1 MLRLTNVNCFYGTIH
16 CLKNISLHVEPREI
30 VVLIGG
36 NGSGKTT
43 LLKTILGRL
52 PLRTGSIMFQH
63 RDISSLSSSL
73 IVAAGIALVPE
84 GRQIFGALS
93 VMDNLML
100 GAYHRVLVSDRGV
113 RRDLDGVFDIF
124 PVLADRKHQLG
135 GTLSGGEQQM
145 LAIGRALMA
154 APKVL
159 LLDEPSMGLAPLVVK
174 EIFAT
179 IQKVRDRG
187 TTILLVEQNAKKA
200 LSIADRG
207 YVLETGKIILQG
219 TCDEL
224 VENKTV
230 QTAYLGRARQ
240 SFQ

>member
-1 MLRLTNVNCFYGTIH
+1 MLRLTNVNCYYGTIH
-16 CLKNISLHVEPREI
+16 CLKNISLHVEDREI
-30 VVLIGG
+30 VVLIGS

-43 LLKTILGRL
+43 LLKAILGRL
-52 PLRTGSIMFQH
+52 PLSSGEIVFQGRSISM
-63 RDISSLSSSL
+63 LSTSQ
-73 IVAAGIALVPE
+73 IVASGIALVPE

-93 VMDNLML
+93 VGDNLML
-100 GAYHRVLVSDRGV
+100 GGYHRILAGDSRVKQ
-113 RRDLDGVFDIF
+113 DLTAILDLF
-124 PVLADRKHQLG
+124 PVLAQRMHQMA

-154 APKVL
+154 SPKML

-174 EIFAT
+174 DIFET
-179 IQKVRDRG
+179 IRRVRDLG

-224 VENKTV
+224 IENETV
-230 QTAYLGRARQ
+230 QTAYLGRACR
-240 SFQ
+240 SFH